1 MLRIGDYIISLDL
14 LEKRF
19 ACDLKGCLGNC
30 CRYGDAGAPLSEE
43 EALILEK
50 ISEKVFPYLRE
61 EGRKAVEDQGT
72 SVKDIEGELVTP
84 LINGQECAYTIL
96 EGNILKCAI
105 EKAWEDAKV
114 NFRKPLSCHL
124 FPVRVKRY
132 NSFTAVNVEEWPV
145 CFAGREKGRKEGI
158 YIYEF
163 LGEAL
168 IRAFGEDI
176 YSQIC
181 EAVKNIGIIKKKL
194 N

>member
-14 LEKRF
+14 LEKKF
-19 ACDLKGCLGNC
+19 ACDLNGCLGNC
-30 CRYGDAGAPLSEE
+30 CRYGDAGAPLSDE
-43 EALILEK
+43 EALILQK
-50 ISEKVFPYLRE
+50 IRDKVFPYLRE

-72 SVKDIEGELVTP
+72 SVKDIEGEKVTP

-105 EKAWEDAKV
+105 EKAWEEGKV

-132 NSFTAVNVEEWPV
+132 ESFTAVNVEEWPV
-145 CFAGREKGRKEGI
+145 CFTAREKGRNEGI
-158 YIYEF
+158 YVYEF
-163 LGEAL
+163 LAEAL
-168 IRAFGEDI
+168 KRAFGEEI

-181 EAVKNIGIIKKKL
+181 VAANNIGIIKKKL